1 MATHLS
7 VSMVTADPFQCGNI
21 HMKRPPHHSLW
32 LCYWLCLWLSK
43 EPTWAGPRTSFL
55 TAHSCERWRY
65 SDLLP
70 LKLQRTQ
77 QTLRVKMTFKA
88 GSWRRFGD
96 VSHISATASS
106 VAERWAESH
115 SSWSNCWSTTLIPL
129 SSWVLRVFVFT
140 CCSSSVFGSSVLNCT
155 NVTRQ
160 AGEMTRCTLSN
171 YQTYRKAQNVSMVTT
186 EMKPWTSGQWFYG
199 VLISDLM
206 LETHDVTDK
215 KMKAIFQLIPPKNVI
230 LGFVVL
236 GL

>member
-1 MATHLS
+1 
-7 VSMVTADPFQCGNI
+7 MVTADPFQCGNI

-55 TAHSCERWRY
+55 QAHSRERWSY

-96 VSHISATASS
+96 VSSSLSHTWGCGWEMSWISFLLVRLLKSDSDPTQ
-106 VAERWAESH
+106 
-115 SSWSNCWSTTLIPL
+115 LLQP
-129 SSWVLRVFVFT
+129 VFVFT
-140 CCSSSVFGSSVLNCT
+140 SCSSSVFGSSVLICT

-160 AGEMTRCTLSN
+160 AGEMSGPTLSK
-171 YQTYRKAQNVSMVTT
+171 YQT
-186 EMKPWTSGQWFYG
+186 
-199 VLISDLM
+199 
-206 LETHDVTDK
+206 
-215 KMKAIFQLIPPKNVI
+215 
-230 LGFVVL
+230 
-236 GL
+236 